1 MIHDTVAIF
10 LIVLLIILLGSVV
23 FRRMRIPPIVGMII
37 AGIAVGPYGFGLLE
51 RDASFRIFG
60 DVGILYIMFQAAVEI
75 DMFHLKAQWRSGVL
89 FGLLSFTLPMLA
101 GVFGTRY
108 LLGAGWDTSILVATM
123 FAAHTL
129 LTYPVVSKFGLQNT
143 RPVVVAVCGT
153 IVSVMLALFVL
164 AGVVQTSATG
174 GYSPKQL
181 LTLLALTAMFL
192 GAVGYFFPIIT
203 RAFFHNTT
211 DPVAQYIFILAEVL
225 VAALGARMIG
235 LEGILG
241 AFYAGLVL
249 NNLIPGRS
257 PLMKN
262 IRFVGDAVFI
272 PYFLIGVGMLIN
284 VRVVVEG
291 WSVIWSA
298 VIMTLLALTSK
309 WLAAFATQKFLRM
322 SGVDRGL
329 MFGLTGGKAA
339 ATIAAVMI
347 GYKYGL
353 LNEDMMNASVVM
365 ILFCCLVASVQT
377 ERRAKQ
383 LRIIK
388 TSRNLD
394 REELEPVEY
403 ARQLVG
409 VCNPMT
415 AGELMRLALF
425 MRKRDNTRA
434 ATALFVRSNDDSD
447 TLRMGREALDEATSI
462 AEEMDVEAENVER
475 FDLNTVQGIC
485 NVAHEKGA
493 TEILLGMHRRNSV
506 VDSFYGA
513 MTEHLIQDCTRMV
526 MLSRSFSPVGM
537 ITRITVVVPQN
548 AEYETGFHMWVT
560 RLGTLAAN
568 IEAKITFLSYATTA
582 SLIQAAVEE
591 DNIQADIRYRTV
603 TEWDDFITLTSDI
616 DDGDLLVMI
625 SARRGSIS
633 HSPDLE
639 QTTAY
644 ISRHFQ
650 RHNLL
655 VIFPKQ
661 W

>member
-60 DVGILYIMFQAAVEI
+60 DVGILYIMFHAAVEI

-164 AGVVQTSATG
+164 AGVVQISATG

-181 LTLLALTAMFL
+181 MTLLALTAMFL

-262 IRFVGDAVFI
+262 IRFVGDAIFI

-291 WSVIWSA
+291 WAVIWSA
-298 VIMTLLALTSK
+298 IIMTLLALSSK

-425 MRKRDNTRA
+425 MRKRDNTRR
-434 ATALFVRSNDDSD
+434 ATALFVRSNDDREVA
-447 TLRMGREALDEATSI
+447 RMGREALEEAASI

-475 FDLNTVQGIC
+475 FDLNAVQGIC

-526 MLSRSFSPVGM
+526 MLSRCFSPVEM

-582 SLIQAAVEE
+582 SLIKAAVEE

>member
-164 AGVVQTSATG
+164 AGVVQISATG

-211 DPVAQYIFILAEVL
+211 DSVAQYIFILAEVL

-262 IRFVGDAVFI
+262 IRFVGDAIFI

-291 WSVIWSA
+291 WAVIWSA
-298 VIMTLLALTSK
+298 IIMTLLALSSK

-329 MFGLTGGKAA
+329 MFGLSGGKAA

-425 MRKRDNTRA
+425 MRKRDNTRR
-434 ATALFVRSNDDSD
+434 ATALFVRSNDDREVA
-447 TLRMGREALDEATSI
+447 RMGREALEEATSI

-475 FDLNTVQGIC
+475 FDLNAVQGIC

-526 MLSRSFSPVGM
+526 MLSRCFSPVGM

>member
-37 AGIAVGPYGFGLLE
+37 AGIAVGPYGFDLLE

-89 FGLLSFTLPMLA
+89 FGLLSFALPMLT

-164 AGVVQTSATG
+164 AGVVQISATG

-181 LTLLALTAMFL
+181 MTLLALTAMFL
-192 GAVGYFFPIIT
+192 GAVGYFFPIVT

-262 IRFVGDAVFI
+262 IRFVGDAIFI

-425 MRKRDNTRA
+425 MRKRDNTRT

-447 TLRMGREALDEATSI
+447 TLRMGREALEEATSI
-462 AEEMDVEAENVER
+462 AEEMDVEVGNVER
-475 FDLNTVQGIC
+475 FDLNAVQGIC

-526 MLSRSFSPVGM
+526 MLSRCFSPVGM

-568 IEAKITFLSYATTA
+568 IEAKISFLSYATTA
-582 SLIQAAVEE
+582 TLIKAAVEE

>member
-164 AGVVQTSATG
+164 AGVVQISATG

-203 RAFFHNTT
+203 RVFFHNTT

-291 WSVIWSA
+291 WAVIWSA
-298 VIMTLLALTSK
+298 IIMTLLALTSK

-329 MFGLTGGKAA
+329 MFGLSGGKAA

-475 FDLNTVQGIC
+475 FDLNAVQGIC

>member
-164 AGVVQTSATG
+164 AGVVQISATG

-203 RAFFHNTT
+203 RVFFHNTT

-329 MFGLTGGKAA
+329 MFGLSGGKAA

-409 VCNPMT
+409 VCNPIT

-434 ATALFVRSNDDSD
+434 ATALFVRSNDDGD
-447 TLRMGREALDEATSI
+447 TLRMGREALEEAASI
-462 AEEMDVEAENVER
+462 AEEMDVEVGNVER
-475 FDLNTVQGIC
+475 FDLNAVQGIC

-513 MTEHLIQDCTRMV
+513 MTEHLIKDCTRMV
-526 MLSRSFSPVGM
+526 MLSRCFSPVGM
-537 ITRITVVVPQN
+537 ITRISVVVPQN

-582 SLIQAAVEE
+582 TLIKAAVEE
-591 DNIQADIRYRTV
+591 DQIQADIRYRTV

>member
-89 FGLLSFTLPMLA
+89 FGLLSFALPMLA

-164 AGVVQTSATG
+164 AGVVQISATG

-203 RAFFHNTT
+203 RGFFHNTT

-284 VRVVVEG
+284 VRVVVES

-329 MFGLTGGKAA
+329 MFGLSGGKAA

-425 MRKRDNTRA
+425 MRKRDNTRT
-434 ATALFVRSNDDSD
+434 ATALFVRSNDDTD
-447 TLRMGREALDEATSI
+447 TLRMGREALEEATSI
-462 AEEMDVEAENVER
+462 AEEMDVEVGNVER
-475 FDLNTVQGIC
+475 FDLNAVQGIC

-526 MLSRSFSPVGM
+526 MLSRCFSPVGM

-568 IEAKITFLSYATTA
+568 IEAKISFLSYATTA
-582 SLIQAAVEE
+582 TLIKAAVEE
-591 DNIQADIRYRTV
+591 DQIQADIRYRTV

-655 VIFPKQ
+655 VVFPKQ

>member
-164 AGVVQTSATG
+164 AGVVQISATG

-203 RAFFHNTT
+203 RVFFHNTT

-291 WSVIWSA
+291 WAVIWSA
-298 VIMTLLALTSK
+298 IIMTLLALSSK

-475 FDLNTVQGIC
+475 FDLNAVQGIC

-526 MLSRSFSPVGM
+526 MLSRSFRPVGM

>member
-164 AGVVQTSATG
+164 AGVVQISATG

-203 RAFFHNTT
+203 RVFFHNTT

-291 WSVIWSA
+291 WAVIWSA
-298 VIMTLLALTSK
+298 VIMTLLALSSK

-329 MFGLTGGKAA
+329 MFGLSGGKAA

-447 TLRMGREALDEATSI
+447 TLRMGREALDEAASI
-462 AEEMDVEAENVER
+462 AEEMDVEVGNVER
-475 FDLNTVQGIC
+475 FDLNAVQGIC

>member
-164 AGVVQTSATG
+164 AGVVQISATG

-203 RAFFHNTT
+203 RVFFHNTT

-291 WSVIWSA
+291 WAVIWSA
-298 VIMTLLALTSK
+298 IIMTLLALSSK

-475 FDLNTVQGIC
+475 FDLNAVQGIC

-526 MLSRSFSPVGM
+526 MLSRCFSPVGM

>member
-164 AGVVQTSATG
+164 AGVVQISATG

-203 RAFFHNTT
+203 RVFFHNTT

-329 MFGLTGGKAA
+329 MFGLSGGKAA

-447 TLRMGREALDEATSI
+447 TLRMGREALDEAASI
-462 AEEMDVEAENVER
+462 AEEMDVEVGNVER
-475 FDLNTVQGIC
+475 FDLNAVQGIC

-591 DNIQADIRYRTV
+591 DQIQADIRYRTV

>member
-89 FGLLSFTLPMLA
+89 FGLLSFALPMLA

-164 AGVVQTSATG
+164 AGVVQISATG

-192 GAVGYFFPIIT
+192 GAVGYFFPIVT

-284 VRVVVEG
+284 VRVVVES

-329 MFGLTGGKAA
+329 MFGLSGGKAA

-434 ATALFVRSNDDSD
+434 ATALFVRSNDDTD
-447 TLRMGREALDEATSI
+447 TLRMGREALEEAASI
-462 AEEMDVEAENVER
+462 AEEMDVEVGNVER
-475 FDLNTVQGIC
+475 FDLNAVQGIC

-526 MLSRSFSPVGM
+526 MLSRCFSPVGM

-568 IEAKITFLSYATTA
+568 IEAKISFLSYATTA
-582 SLIQAAVEE
+582 TLIKAAVEE
-591 DNIQADIRYRTV
+591 DQIQADIRYRTV

-655 VIFPKQ
+655 VVFPKQ

>member
-164 AGVVQTSATG
+164 AGVVQISATG

-203 RAFFHNTT
+203 RVFFHNTT

-329 MFGLTGGKAA
+329 MFGLSGGKAA

-447 TLRMGREALDEATSI
+447 TLRMGREALDEAASI
-462 AEEMDVEAENVER
+462 AEEMDVEVGNVER
-475 FDLNTVQGIC
+475 FDLNAVQGIC

-582 SLIQAAVEE
+582 TLIKAAVEE
-591 DNIQADIRYRTV
+591 DQIQADIRYRTV

>member
-23 FRRMRIPPIVGMII
+23 FRPMRIPPIVGMII
-37 AGIAVGPYGFGLLE
+37 AGIAVGPYGFDLLE

-89 FGLLSFTLPMLA
+89 FGLLSFALPMLT

-164 AGVVQTSATG
+164 AGVVQISATG

-181 LTLLALTAMFL
+181 MTLLALTAMFL
-192 GAVGYFFPIIT
+192 GAVGYFFPIVT

-262 IRFVGDAVFI
+262 IRFVGDAIFI

-434 ATALFVRSNDDSD
+434 ATALFVRSNDDTD
-447 TLRMGREALDEATSI
+447 TLRMGREALEEAASI
-462 AEEMDVEAENVER
+462 AEEMDVEVGNVER
-475 FDLNTVQGIC
+475 FDLNAVQGIC
-485 NVAHEKGA
+485 NVAHEKDA

-526 MLSRSFSPVGM
+526 MLSRCFSPVGM

-568 IEAKITFLSYATTA
+568 IEAKISFLSYATTA
-582 SLIQAAVEE
+582 TLIKAAVEE
-591 DNIQADIRYRTV
+591 DQIQADIRYRTV